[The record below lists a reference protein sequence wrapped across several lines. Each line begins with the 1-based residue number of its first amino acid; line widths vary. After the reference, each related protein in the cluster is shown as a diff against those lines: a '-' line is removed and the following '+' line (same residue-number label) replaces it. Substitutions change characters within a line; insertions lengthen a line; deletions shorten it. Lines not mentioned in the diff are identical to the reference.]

1 MKKNALLLC
10 LLAGCLFLA
19 GQAWALEEQAE
30 IVCPSEAAVGGAEPK
45 TGVTTPAL
53 SLGVKLDLAETV
65 TLEPLDLER
74 LRREDEAARR
84 QGKGPLRIG
93 VHRQL
98 PEVDPQDWRLIS
110 DGPEGRILRLV
121 IQAPEAVLI
130 RPHFSRFPSSVKTRV
145 FVYGQD
151 PATAEGPIGKPAV
164 VTTADF
170 WGPPLP
176 GEYYFIEVVSAKGQ
190 SLDLPVVDKI
200 SHVYRD
206 VFFGQDQDKVGSC
219 HNNITCAGATYQSY
233 GSGVAGLATESYS
246 TSFCTGS
253 LVNDFD
259 TTSQI
264 PWFLTANH
272 CGVNASRA
280 PSTYFYFRY
289 QTSTC
294 NGPHPSMRGTTRR
307 DGASHVF
314 STAASDATLLRLAQ
328 APPAGSRFNG
338 WRTAPVSAGLNTFC
352 IHHPDGSYKRI
363 SYGRTIGW
371 RYNYYYDEANHI
383 TNQWTSGT
391 TEPGSS
397 GAPLF
402 YGQEIIGQLH
412 GGPGSCTAGSHNYDF
427 YGRFSVSYLAG
438 LSQYIGPTAG
448 QGINLPPACVTSINL
463 GQTLSWTVSNACA
476 SRSRGSGYYA
486 RYFRLHVSSPTQVT
500 IDLTASWDT
509 YLYLLDNRGNIVS
522 RDDDGGTDRNSRIGR
537 TLAAGDYLIEAT
549 SYQRGQTG
557 SFSLA
562 VSGGSSIPVPA
573 GCLSSISLGQSVTG
587 VLSSACVSLHR
598 SSSYARYYT
607 LRLTQATRVSID
619 LTASWDTYLFLLG
632 SGGQVVSSDDDGGSD
647 LNSRIDRYLDPGT
660 YTLEASSYGARQTGS
675 FSLRVVAT
683 SFSSP

>member
-1 MKKNALLLC
+1 MKKTAFLIW
-10 LLAGCLFLA
+10 LLAGCLCLA
-19 GQAWALEEQAE
+19 GQAWASADQPE
-30 IVCPSEAAVGGAEPK
+30 IICPSEVAVGGAEPK

-53 SLGVKLDLAETV
+53 SLGIKLDLAETV
-65 TLEPLDLER
+65 ALEPLDLER
-74 LRREDEAARR
+74 LRREDEATRR

-98 PEVDPQDWRLIS
+98 PEITAQDWRLVS

-130 RPHFSRFPSSVKTRV
+130 RPHFSRFPSSTKTRV

-151 PATAEGPIGKPAV
+151 PATAEGPISKPAV

-176 GEYYFIEVVSAKGQ
+176 GEYYFIEVVSGPGQ
-190 SLDLPVVDKI
+190 VPELPVVDKI

-206 VFFGQDQDKVGSC
+206 VFFNQDQDKVGDC
-219 HNNITCAGATYQSY
+219 HNDITCASAAYRSY

-259 TTSQI
+259 ATSQT

-272 CGVNASRA
+272 CGVSASRA

-289 QTSTC
+289 QTATC
-294 NGPHPSMRGTTRR
+294 NGPAPSMRSTTRR

-314 STAASDATLLRLAQ
+314 STAASDSTLLRLAQ

-338 WRTAPVSAGLNTFC
+338 WRTGTVGAGLNTSC
-352 IHHPDGSYKRI
+352 IHHPDGSFKRI

-402 YGQEIIGQLH
+402 YGQQIIGQLH
-412 GGPGSCTAGSHNYDF
+412 GGPGSCTAGSHNYDY
-427 YGRFSVSYLAG
+427 YGRFSVSYVAG
-438 LSQYIGPTAG
+438 LNQYIGPNAG
-448 QGINLPPACVTSINL
+448 RPVTTPTGCTTSINF
-463 GQTLSWTVSNACA
+463 GQTLNWNLSSGCT
-476 SRSRGSGYYA
+476 SRSRSGGYYA
-486 RYFRLHVSSPTQVT
+486 RYFRLHVSSPTRVT

-509 YLYLLDNRGNIVS
+509 YLYLLDYRGLVVAS
-522 RDDDGGTDRNSRIGR
+522 DDDGGVGLNSRISR
-537 TLAAGDYLIEAT
+537 TLTAGDYLIEAT
-549 SYQRGQTG
+549 SYRRGQTG

-573 GCLSSISLGQSVTG
+573 GCLSSISPGQSVTG
-587 VLSSACVSLHR
+587 VLSGACVSLHR
-598 SSSYARYYT
+598 SNSYARYYT
-607 LRLTQATRVSID
+607 LRLTRTTRVLID
-619 LTASWDTYLFLLG
+619 QIASWDTYLFLLN
-632 SGGQVVSSDDDGGSD
+632 SGGQVVTSNDDGGIG
-647 LNSRIDRYLDPGT
+647 LNSRIDRSLEPGT
-660 YTLEASSYGARQTGS
+660 YTIEASSYGSRQSGS
-675 FSLRVVAT
+675 FTLRVVAT
-683 SFSSP
+683 SFSQ